1 MDLKPRSLKAV
12 VAQLKKLPY
21 VQAVI
26 LFGSHARGTARQD
39 SDIDLAVVT
48 NEATEKEEW
57 DIIEKTD
64 DFDISSFSRL
74 PLVIQFRVIKEGK
87 LLFVRNKK
95 ELHLLY
101 MKKIHDYLD
110 FEPFIEEFYRRV
122 IHNV

>member
-1 MDLKPRSLKAV
+1 MDLKPRSLKTV